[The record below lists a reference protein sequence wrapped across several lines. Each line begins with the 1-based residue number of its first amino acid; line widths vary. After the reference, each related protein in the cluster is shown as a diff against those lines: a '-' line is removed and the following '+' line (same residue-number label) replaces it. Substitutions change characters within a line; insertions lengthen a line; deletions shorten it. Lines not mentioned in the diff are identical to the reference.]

1 MRIWHYKL
9 LEVLPDLQFKGQLR
23 ELVAIMH
30 DWRDKGKTN
39 HVLINAVMEYPKSH
53 LSTYFDLYRAEYKR
67 RYLKDIKSS
76 IVKEFSDFAPSISKV
91 DNLLWHNDEYILVC
105 VYNLYEKYKFGRGK
119 SKISEEDWQRIENYA
134 KDLM

>member
-1 MRIWHYKL
+1 MRIWAYQL

-30 DWRDKGKTN
+30 DWRDKGRTN
-39 HVLINAVMEYPKSH
+39 HVLINIVMEYPKSH
-53 LSTYFDLYRAEYKR
+53 LSTYFDLYRTEYRKR
-67 RYLKDIKSS
+67 YHKDIKPS

-91 DNLLWHNDEYILVC
+91 DNLLWHDDEYILVC

-119 SKISEEDWQRIENYA
+119 SKISEEDWQRIENYT